1 MNAPYSKLELA
12 LDGMYKVILLL
23 KKKKYAAI
31 KLEPDQNG
39 TPFVREVPPPAS
51 PRRPGTLPHCNH
63 HSLNSGGCS
72 IALAPH
78 EA

>member
-12 LDGMYKVILLL
+12 LDGIYKVILLL

-39 TPFVREVPPPAS
+39 TPFVREVPPPA
-51 PRRPGTLPHCNH
+51 
-63 HSLNSGGCS
+63 
-72 IALAPH
+72 ALAPRH
-78 EA
+78 PAALPPPPVQQPAVEYCFLIQEN